1 MIFLNAP
8 TQNNSTVHCALP
20 AAVRLCVIVQRVVQ
34 EVIPQTGN
42 SGHLGGTGWEV
53 DFGAGAGGDV
63 SLVYNVLFT
72 S

>member
-8 TQNNSTVHCALP
+8 TQNNNTVYRALP
-20 AAVRLCVIVQRVVQ
+20 AAVRLYVIVLQVVQ
-34 EVIPQTGN
+34 EVTPQTGN

-53 DFGAGAGGDV
+53 DFGVGAGGDV
-63 SLVYNVLFT
+63 SPVYNVLFT